1 MKLST
6 KIFIE
11 SGDDYVLGPGRL
23 ELLKA
28 VRDLGSLRKAAQH
41 FGMSYRWAWGRL
53 DDAEKR
59 MGITLLAR
67 TDNVVRGRP
76 KQLTQEA
83 IDLIAWA
90 DKTSARVET
99 VLREMEEEMPEFLQ
113 NARAHALAD
122 SPKTSPSLPAP
133 SKKTFTLD

>member
-11 SGDDYVLGPGRL
+11 SEDDYVMGPGRL
-23 ELLKA
+23 ALLKA

-53 DDAEKR
+53 DDAEKQT
-59 MGITLLAR
+59 GITLLAR

-83 IDLIAWA
+83 IELIAWA
-90 DKTSARVET
+90 DKTEARVNE
-99 VLREMEEEMPEFLQ
+99 VLREMERQMPKFLK
-113 NARAHALAD
+113 NARPQNKEG
-122 SPKTSPSLPAP
+122 S
-133 SKKTFTLD
+133 SKASASSAKKNFTLD